1 MWYFSHSYLRGLHVF
16 LNPKTSMIFG
26 KQKRVWSRKSNY
38 ITVIVKE
45 KKQKALFFKG
55 LGMCSYYSLVSYCF
69 CWSLRQSMLPCICG
83 RQRLAQR
90 QLTGCVVLWS
100 CANLNIRV
108 LLGKAH
114 EVQHNLTAT
123 SLLSAHQKQPN
134 RLKNARSTSLI
145 NTLNTY
151 QFTLSGKQKEYLE
164 TWNKLY

>member
-1 MWYFSHSYLRGLHVF
+1 
-16 LNPKTSMIFG
+16 MIFFPFIL
-26 KQKRVWSRKSNY
+26 KRSSCLFKPQNKYDIWKTKKSMEQK
-38 ITVIVKE
+38 VKLHNCHSKG